1 MNISKLIFA
10 GTIFV
15 STLAIAQKDELKA
28 LKKMYGKDQLKN
40 DEITEYKSLVSKL
53 EGGLAVEENDK
64 IYTAFYKSMLPIVE
78 LSSMDPTTPPA
89 VVQAKMAKAFNYNN
103 LIELANGLNATL
115 EYEKKTG
122 KKVYTEDILET
133 ITNYKTE
140 IVNVAIAL
148 ANTKKY
154 TEASKILYAAYKLE
168 PKDVN
173 NLYYAANYAVEAKDY
188 DGALEYY
195 SELKQLKY
203 TGEGTTYLAKNNA
216 SGAVETFKD
225 KVMRD
230 KFVESGA
237 YSNPTEEKIKSRRGE
252 IVRNVALILI
262 EKNKT
267 EEAKTA
273 IADARKEFPND
284 VTLIISEAE
293 IYLKLN
299 DIPRYQKLI
308 KEALDKSPNDHLL
321 IYNLGVTS
329 AENKQYEEAE
339 KYYRKVIDIKPDYVE
354 AYINLADVILKP
366 DQKIVDEMN
375 KLGLSSKDQKRYE
388 VLQVERKGLFNR
400 VMPILEK
407 ANDLRPE
414 SEDIQTSLMAV
425 YRFLELKEKIDAL
438 KAKMNK

>member
-1 MNISKLIFA
+1 MKISKLFLA
-10 GTIFV
+10 GTFLV
-15 STLAIAQKDELKA
+15 SALAVAQKDELKA

-40 DEITEYKSLVSKL
+40 DEITEYKNLVAKL
-53 EGGLAVEENDK
+53 EGGLAIEESDK
-64 IYTAFYKSMLPIVE
+64 IYTAFYKSMLPIIE
-78 LSSMDPTTPPA
+78 FSSLDPSTPPA

-115 EYEKKTG
+115 DFEKKSG
-122 KKVYTEDILET
+122 KKVYTDDIVET

-148 ANTKKY
+148 ANNKKF
-154 TEASKILYAAYKLE
+154 TEASKILYAAYKLD

-188 DGALEYY
+188 DGALVYY

-225 KVMRD
+225 KAMRD

-237 YSNPTEEKIKSRRGE
+237 YSNPTEEKVKSRRGE

-267 EEAKTA
+267 EEAKIA
-273 IADARKEFPND
+273 IVDARKEFPND
-284 VTLIISEAE
+284 VNLIVAEAE

-299 DIPRYQKLI
+299 DIPTYQKLI
-308 KEALDKSPNDHLL
+308 KEALDKDPNDHLL
-321 IYNLGVTS
+321 VYNLGVTS
-329 AENKQYEEAE
+329 AENKNYEEAE
-339 KYYRKVIDIKPDYVE
+339 KYYRMVMQIKPDYVE
-354 AYINLADVILKP
+354 AYINLADVVLKP
-366 DQKIVDEMN
+366 DQKIVEEMN
-375 KLGLSSKDQKRYE
+375 NLGMSSKDQKRYE
-388 VLQVERKGLFNR
+388 VLKAERNKLFNR
-400 VMPILEK
+400 VLPILEK
-407 ANDLRPE
+407 ANDLKPD
-414 SEDIQTSLMAV
+414 SEEIQSSLMAV
-425 YRFLELKEKIDAL
+425 YRFLEIKDKIDAL